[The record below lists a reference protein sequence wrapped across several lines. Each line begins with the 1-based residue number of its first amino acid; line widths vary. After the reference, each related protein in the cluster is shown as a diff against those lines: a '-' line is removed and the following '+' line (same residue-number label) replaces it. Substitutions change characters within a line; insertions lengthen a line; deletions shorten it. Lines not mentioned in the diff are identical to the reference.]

1 MTARYLLDTNIV
13 STLAEEPHGRVAQK
27 ALAIEEPR
35 LVTSIVVACEL
46 RFGAVRV
53 GSARL
58 ETALNAI
65 LGAMPVL
72 PLEPGVE
79 QHDAAI
85 RSDLKRRGKPIGA
98 NNLLIAAHARSVGA
112 ILVTR
117 NEREFRRVPGLD
129 VESWHEKS
137 AQRGEHGLGRFT
149 RAIEMGVAA
158 RVTAVVREPLA
169 RILHEGLERGAD
181 SSGGLV
187 FSTSSNRFSASSSSS
202 ASAS

>member
-27 ALAIEEPR
+27 ALAIGEAR

-72 PLEPGVE
+72 SLEPGVE

-85 RSDLKRRGKPIGA
+85 RSDLERRGKPIGA
-98 NNLLIAAHARSVGA
+98 NDLLVAAHARAMGA

-117 NEREFRRVPGLD
+117 NEREFRRVPGLE
-129 VESWHEKS
+129 VESW
-137 AQRGEHGLGRFT
+137 R
-149 RAIEMGVAA
+149 
-158 RVTAVVREPLA
+158 
-169 RILHEGLERGAD
+169 
-181 SSGGLV
+181 
-187 FSTSSNRFSASSSSS
+187 
-202 ASAS
+202 